1 MPPGA
6 VCNTGQDPCFF
17 CVSVGLWLFL
27 MSHDRHNKRQKRLKV
42 MEDTAKES
50 GVTLSALGFK
60 C

>member
-1 MPPGA
+1 MLFATLDKTPG
-6 VCNTGQDPCFF
+6 F

-42 MEDTAKES
+42 MEDTAKEG
-50 GVTLSALGFK
+50 GVTLSDLGFK